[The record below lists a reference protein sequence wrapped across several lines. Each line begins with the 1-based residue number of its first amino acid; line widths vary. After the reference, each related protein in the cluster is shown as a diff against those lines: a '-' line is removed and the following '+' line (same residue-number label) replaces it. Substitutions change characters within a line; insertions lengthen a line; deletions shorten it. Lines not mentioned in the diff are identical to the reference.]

1 MEGLVL
7 FLISQSCGS
16 VVVRAVGPNKDYR
29 EVASVP
35 GPSVGPREMAE
46 SWRPAGQL
54 PFCAWAGYKSL
65 GGGTHSTVKLNF
77 IILAKEQSLLRKSSC
92 HFLTCYLVLHVRQKK
107 ETGEPSVGMGVGRRL
122 NVEIGLPGHI
132 SYTKV

>member
-1 MEGLVL
+1 M
-7 FLISQSCGS
+7 
-16 VVVRAVGPNKDYR
+16 
-29 EVASVP
+29 
-35 GPSVGPREMAE
+35 
-46 SWRPAGQL
+46 
-54 PFCAWAGYKSL
+54 
-65 GGGTHSTVKLNF
+65 VKLNF

-107 ETGEPSVGMGVGRRL
+107 ETGEPSVGMVVGRRL